1 MMIGKI
7 KYGKIA
13 IVIFLTVLIWVWVDL
28 ALDEEF
34 TAPKAAINVAFS
46 PNLWVSFDNKPLA
59 SIDNIV
65 LKGPASKIAEVRRK
79 LNDGSLALD
88 FFLDP
93 VREGMTTAG
102 PHTLTVLDFVRRS
115 EKIKELGG
123 LTVEACKPENID
135 VNVVELIKKS
145 LDIECFNENGAPLEI
160 ESIDP
165 PNVDMSV
172 PADSR
177 LTAKVVLT
185 PREIEQARLSAVVKT
200 PYVVL
205 APGQT
210 RPAPKPVRI
219 KMPPEADSLS
229 EHTIAEA
236 KLGIE
241 LSVNLLGEYKPDV
254 INYNEVVSPFT
265 IFATP
270 EAKQAYESQPFQMT
284 LYILDDDAKKGPEEE
299 QRRKVIYDF
308 PKEFVRKDEIRLKN
322 PEQPAEARFKLIR
335 LTSAPAPPSG
345 PD

>member
-7 KYGKIA
+7 KFGKIA

-28 ALDEEF
+28 ALDDEL
-34 TAPKAAINVAFS
+34 TVPKATINVAFS
-46 PNLWVSFDNKPLA
+46 QNLWVSFDNKPSA
-59 SIDNIV
+59 SIDNIE
-65 LKGPASKIAEVRRK
+65 LKGPAAKIAEVRRK

-102 PHTLTVLDFVRRS
+102 PHTLTVLDFVKRS

-123 LTVEACKPENID
+123 LTVEACEPEILD
-135 VNVVELIKKS
+135 VNIVELVERS
-145 LDIECFNENGAPLEI
+145 LDIECFDENGTPLVGI
-160 ESIDP
+160 KSIDP
-165 PNVDMSV
+165 SKVDMYV

-177 LTAKVVLT
+177 LKAQVKLT
-185 PREIEQARLSAVVKT
+185 RTEIGQARSSVAVKT
-200 PYVVL
+200 PFVVL
-205 APGQT
+205 AGQT
-210 RPAPKPVRI
+210 RQATTDVRI
-219 KMPPEADSLS
+219 KMSPEADLLS
-229 EHTIAEA
+229 EHTITEA

-254 INYNEVVSPFT
+254 INYNEVVSHFT

-270 EAKQAYESQPFQMT
+270 EAKQAYENQPFQMT
-284 LYILDDDAKKGPEEE
+284 LYILDDDAKKGPQE
-299 QRRKVIYDF
+299 RRREVIYDF
-308 PKEFVRKDEIRLKN
+308 PEEFVRRDEIRLKN
-322 PEQPAEARFKLIR
+322 PQQPAEAKFKLIR

>member
-1 MMIGKI
+1 
-7 KYGKIA
+7 
-13 IVIFLTVLIWVWVDL
+13 
-28 ALDEEF
+28 
-34 TAPKAAINVAFS
+34 
-46 PNLWVSFDNKPLA
+46 
-59 SIDNIV
+59 
-65 LKGPASKIAEVRRK
+65 
-79 LNDGSLALD
+79 
-88 FFLDP
+88 
-93 VREGMTTAG
+93 MTTAG

-115 EKIKELGG
+115 EKIKELGD
-123 LTVEACKPENID
+123 LTVEDCEPEIID
-135 VNVVELIKKS
+135 VNVVELDEKQ
-145 LDIECFNENGAPLEI
+145 LDIECFDESGAPLEI
-160 ESIDP
+160 ESIEP
-165 PNVDMSV
+165 SKVVMSV

-177 LTAKVVLT
+177 LTAQVRLT

-219 KMPPEADSLS
+219 KMHPEADLLS

-254 INYNEVVSPFT
+254 INLNEVVSPFT
-265 IFATP
+265 ILATP

-284 LYILDDDAKKGPEEE
+284 LYILDDDKKKGPDEE
-299 QRRKVIYDF
+299 QRRKVVYNL
-308 PKEFVRKDEIRLKN
+308 PEEFVRRDEIRLKN
-322 PEQPAEARFKLIR
+322 PQQPAEARFKLIH